1 MKNISLKTLI
11 ATVAIVTAS
20 TSAFAADDSPAALR
34 VQNAISS
41 QQIVGQAQPA
51 SISQQSF
58 SETGMSV
65 AAGRVEQA
73 LNAEHIR
80 GTETAAV
87 TQAEASVNDQGKSV
101 AASRVQQQISDNA

>member
-11 ATVAIVTAS
+11 ATVAIATAS
-20 TSAFAADDSPAALR
+20 TSVFAADDSPAAVR

-41 QQIVGQAQPA
+41 QQIMGQTQPA
-51 SISQQSF
+51 ATSQQSF

-73 LNAEHIR
+73 LNADHIR
-80 GTETAAV
+80 GVDTAAV
-87 TQAEASVNDQGKSV
+87 PQANATVNDQGKSV
-101 AASRVQQQISDNA
+101 AASRVQQHISDNA

>member
-11 ATVAIVTAS
+11 ATVAIATAS
-20 TSAFAADDSPAALR
+20 TSVFAADDSPAAVR

-41 QQIVGQAQPA
+41 QQIMGQTQPA
-51 SISQQSF
+51 ATSQQSF

-73 LNAEHIR
+73 LNADHIR
-80 GTETAAV
+80 GVDTAAV
-87 TQAEASVNDQGKSV
+87 SQANATVNDQGKSV
-101 AASRVQQQISDNA
+101 AASRVQQHINDNA